1 MGPKRFVAST
11 AAEALKKIKAEIGSE
26 AIVLSNREV
35 PEGIEIVAIEPDALK
50 ALAHASPAPQQAVRP
65 SEPASP
71 PLQRPAPLIAHP
83 PAAHETSA
91 PVFTPPPPVFTDHTP
106 PPRPTIDAAPVR
118 IEPQIPN
125 LPPAQPSPPAQ
136 PECQGQLLNQLTEVR
151 SMLETHLAG
160 NYWGQMQQHAPSHAE
175 ITKRLLNAGFSPKL
189 CAQLI
194 DDQPTNLTT
203 ECLLESVQKRLEARI
218 KTLDPFGMFDTGGVF
233 AFIGPT
239 GVGKTT
245 TVAKVAARCVLRYG
259 RDQVAL
265 LTTDTYR
272 IGAQEQLRVF
282 AKILGLPV
290 IALRDSDDLNAK
302 IKELSR
308 RKIILLDTAGVS
320 QRDIM
325 MLEQLRLIGNGCK
338 EVHRILVLSATT
350 SLRTLEEVIQ
360 AHRKATD
367 GTGIYASVITKV
379 DEAAVIAPAIDCV
392 LRNELP
398 ILFLSNGQRVPED
411 LYPPNVGYLSHRTLK
426 PRHYDTESDM
436 SDREIPALIADSLAA
451 WNRRVPA

>member
-1 MGPKRFVAST
+1 MGPRRFVAPT
-11 AAEALKKIKAEIGSE
+11 AAEALKRIKAEIGPE

-50 ALAHASPAPQQAVRP
+50 ALAHANAPAPMARP
-65 SEPASP
+65 SEPIKAAP
-71 PLQRPAPLIAHP
+71 MQLQRPLVTPPRAPLH
-83 PAAHETSA
+83 SS
-91 PVFTPPPPVFTDHTP
+91 TPLVTTHNPQ
-106 PPRPTIDAAPVR
+106 PPRFNTDTPIAPSLR
-118 IEPQIPN
+118 IEPQLDTNPQPRVTE
-125 LPPAQPSPPAQ
+125 PPRGEQHIELMS
-136 PECQGQLLNQLTEVR
+136 QLTEVR

-160 NYWGQMQQHAPSHAE
+160 NYWGQMQQHAPTHAE
-175 ITKRLLNAGFSPKL
+175 MTKRLLNAGFSPKL
-189 CAQLI
+189 CAQLLEGLPAN
-194 DDQPTNLTT
+194 QPT
-203 ECLLESVQKRLEARI
+203 ERLLEAVQKRIEERV
-218 KTLDPFGMFDTGGVF
+218 KTIDPFSMFDSGGVF

-265 LTTDTYR
+265 LTTDTFR

-290 IALRDSDDLNAK
+290 IALRDSADLTAK
-302 IKELSR
+302 IQDLSR

-320 QRDIM
+320 QRDVM

-338 EVHRILVLSATT
+338 EVRRILVLSATT

-367 GTGIYASVITKV
+367 STGIFASVITKV

-398 ILFLSNGQRVPED
+398 VLFLSNGQRVPED
-411 LYPPNVGYLSHRTLK
+411 LYPPNLGYLAHRTLR
-426 PRHYDTESDM
+426 PRNYDTESDM
-436 SDREIPALIADSLAA
+436 SDSDIPALIADNLAA

>member
-1 MGPKRFVAST
+1 MGPKRFVAPT
-11 AAEALKKIKAEIGSE
+11 AAEALKKIKAEIGPE

-50 ALAHASPAPQQAVRP
+50 ALAHANAPSAPA
-65 SEPASP
+65 
-71 PLQRPAPLIAHP
+71 RPAEPLK
-83 PAAHETSA
+83 PAARPVERVQITPHEAAASTAILPPGGSTGQA
-91 PVFTPPPPVFTDHTP
+91 P
-106 PPRPTIDAAPVR
+106 IALAGQR
-118 IEPQIPN
+118 IEPQ
-125 LPPAQPSPPAQ
+125 LRPAPQIREATPQFTENS
-136 PECQGQLLNQLTEVR
+136 GQVLSQLSEVR
-151 SMLETHLAG
+151 SMLETHLAA
-160 NYWGQMQQHAPSHAE
+160 NFWGQMQHHAPNQAE
-175 ITKRLLNAGFSPKL
+175 MTKRLLNAGFSPKL

-194 DDQPTNLTT
+194 DGLPANTST
-203 ECLLESVQKRLEARI
+203 ESLLESVQNRI
-218 KTLDPFGMFDTGGVF
+218 AERVQTIEPFSMFDSGGVY

-265 LTTDTYR
+265 LTTDTFR

-302 IKELSR
+302 LQELSR

-320 QRDIM
+320 QRDVM
-325 MLEQLRLIGNGCK
+325 MLEQLRLIRNGCQ
-338 EVHRILVLSATT
+338 EVRRILVLSATT

-367 GTGIYASVITKV
+367 SGGIFASVITKV

-398 ILFLSNGQRVPED
+398 VLFLSNGQRVPED
-411 LYPPNVGYLSHRTLK
+411 LYPPNLGYLAHRSVR
-426 PRHYDTESDM
+426 PRNYDPESDM
-436 SDREIPALIADSLAA
+436 RDHEVPALIADSLSA